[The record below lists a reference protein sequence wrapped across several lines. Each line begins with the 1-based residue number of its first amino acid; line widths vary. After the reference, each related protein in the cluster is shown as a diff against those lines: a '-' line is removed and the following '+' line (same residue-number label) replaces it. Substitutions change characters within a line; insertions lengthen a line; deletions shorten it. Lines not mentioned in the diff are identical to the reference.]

1 MAKLVGAAPGGSQI
15 LILSRA
21 DLERLLAPA
30 DVIAAVRSAFR
41 QYAEGSYRV
50 LPRQGMTLPDDGLL
64 LVMPSALLESRA
76 LGTKLVTVYGRNRER
91 GLPTI
96 YASYLLLDAETGA
109 PLALLEGGFLTGIRT
124 GATSALAASFLA
136 RPDSRTVACFG
147 AGVQAALQLR
157 CLAAAALKLDRV
169 MVVGQTPERARAFAE
184 AIERELKLPVRLA
197 PSAREAVSEADIITC
212 ATTSATPLFDG
223 RDVRPGTHVD
233 AVGAFRP
240 ETREVDTETVRR
252 ARVFVDTYAGTRE
265 EAGDILIPI
274 RESAITW
281 THVGAELAELV
292 TGARPGRT
300 SQDEIT
306 LFKSVGFAL
315 EDAATARLAYDRAQA
330 AGVGQL
336 VSLE

>member
-1 MAKLVGAAPGGSQI
+1 MARPGAQI
-15 LILSRA
+15 LILSGGE
-21 DLERLLAPA
+21 LERLLAPA

-41 QYAEGSYRV
+41 QYAAGAYRV
-50 LPRQGMTLPDDGLL
+50 LPRQGLAVPDDGLL
-64 LVMPSALLESRA
+64 LVMPSALLDSRA

-91 GLPTI
+91 GIPTI
-96 YASYLLLDAETGA
+96 YASYLLLDSETGA

-136 RPDSRTVACFG
+136 RRDSRTVACFG
-147 AGVQAALQLR
+147 AGVQAAFQLR
-157 CLAAAALKLDRV
+157 CLAAAFTFEQVL
-169 MVVGQTPERARAFAE
+169 VVGRTPERARAFAD
-184 AIERELKLPVRLA
+184 AMGKELRIPVLLA
-197 PSAREAVSEADIITC
+197 SNAREVVSQADLITC
-212 ATTSATPLFDG
+212 ATTSATPVFDG

-252 ARVFVDTYAGTRE
+252 ARVFVDTYAGARE
-265 EAGDILIPI
+265 EAGDLLIPI
-274 RESAITW
+274 REGAVTW
-281 THVGAELAELV
+281 AHVVAELAELV
-292 TGARPGRT
+292 TGVQRGRT
-300 SQDEIT
+300 IQDEIT

-315 EDAATARLAYDRAQA
+315 EDAATARLAYDRALA